1 VYSHFWCIFGP
12 FWGIL
17 GRNTPKPLRLGYFAW
32 CIPKVTAPTRH
43 FRPKLMPPVHSLDLV
58 LVANAPGRAYWE
70 WVLGQ
75 LGSCGSRC
83 GSCADVACFGS
94 GYLDQ
99 RGGAPSPTRGVLGYF
114 QWGISLP
121 LGDLTCAAGGGVLWG
136 ISSGVF
142 RCPAP
147 GTTSHLHT
155 APLPY

>member
-1 VYSHFWCIFGP
+1 MYSHFWCIFGP

-83 GSCADVACFGS
+83 GSCADVAWFGS

-99 RGGAPSPTRGVLGYF
+99 RGEPTKPNQKVFGVFPMGYFSSLGRFDMRGWGWCALGYS
-114 QWGISLP
+114 QW
-121 LGDLTCAAGGGVLWG
+121 
-136 ISSGVF
+136 VF
-142 RCPAP
+142 RCPP
-147 GTTSHLHT
+147 GAISHLQT